1 MTRAGRRS
9 VTLPT
14 IAAAL
19 LLTMMT
25 ACSEPTPAPAASAPS
40 SPTTSA
46 DDPSGSST
54 DAEREVTTTAQP
66 VDLPDGPRLVFRT
79 TKIGDD
85 YGKVAVVP
93 LARPRSQPIVSRVDC
108 ERIDATATGASCL
121 HGVAA
126 EGNTVEWLDLD
137 ADLGVIGGVVRSGIP
152 SRTRMSD
159 DGKLTASTMFITKHE
174 YMQDGFATATEI
186 RTFDGTSYGNLEKFQ
201 LIVDG
206 DEVEPDDRNV
216 WGVSFVDDARFYATV
231 GTGGVDYLVEG
242 DLDARTLTATREGV
256 ECPALSPDGR
266 HLAYKIDRST
276 TPVTWSIA
284 VLDLATESETVLAGE
299 VASVD
304 DQVEWLD
311 DDTLLYGLARAD
323 EPGVTDIWSLKT
335 RPNAKPRLFRP
346 EAWSPSVVRST
357 G

>member
-1 MTRAGRRS
+1 MTWTGRRS
-9 VTLPT
+9 VPLPT

-19 LLTMMT
+19 LLTVT
-25 ACSEPTPAPAASAPS
+25 SGCSATTPSPEGDVPSSASA
-40 SPTTSA
+40 SA
-46 DDPSGSST
+46 SDPSRAST
-54 DAEREVTTTAQP
+54 EAERSVTTTAQP

-79 TKIGDD
+79 TTIGDD

-93 LARPRSQPIVSRVDC
+93 LSRPRSRPVISGVDC

-137 ADLGVIGGVVRSGIP
+137 AGLGVTGGVVRTGIP

-159 DGKLTASTMFITKHE
+159 DGRLTASTLFVTKHE

-186 RTFDGTSYGNLEKFQ
+186 RNSDGTSHGNLEDFQ
-201 LIVDG
+201 LVLDG
-206 DEVEPDDRNV
+206 EEVEPDDRNV
-216 WGVSFVDDARFYATV
+216 WGVSFIDDTRFYATV

-242 DLDARTLTATREGV
+242 DLESRTLTATREGV

-266 HLAYKIDRST
+266 HLAYKVDRPT

-284 VLDLATESETVLAGE
+284 VLDLGTGIETVLAGE
-299 VASVD
+299 VANVD

-311 DDTLLYGLARAD
+311 GDTLLYGLARAD
-323 EPGVTDIWSLKT
+323 EPGVTDIWSLKI
-335 RPNAKPRLFRP
+335 RPNAKPQLFRP
-346 EAWSPSVVRST
+346 EAWSPSVVRPT